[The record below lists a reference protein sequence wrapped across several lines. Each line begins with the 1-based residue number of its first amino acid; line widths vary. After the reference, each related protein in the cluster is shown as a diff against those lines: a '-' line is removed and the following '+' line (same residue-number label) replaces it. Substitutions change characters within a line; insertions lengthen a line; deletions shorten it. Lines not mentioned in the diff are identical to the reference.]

1 MHRTRLLALASFV
14 ALATPAAHAAKT
26 LVYCAEGS
34 PESLTRL
41 FANGQNTADAG
52 AQIADALL
60 DFKPGTAELQPALA
74 ESWTISPDGLQY
86 SFKLRRGVKFHS
98 NDKFKPTRDCNADDV
113 LFTWNRQADPNN
125 PFHKIAGALAYAQ
138 FTNLHMADNV
148 AKLEKL
154 DDYTI
159 RFTLKKPESP
169 FLTRMSFDMLGIES
183 AEYAE
188 KMKAAGTPE
197 LIDRAPIGTGPFQ
210 FQSYQKDAV
219 IRYNAFAQHW
229 RGKPKID
236 KLIFTIVPDAAVQ
249 LAKLK
254 TGECHV
260 SVSVKPADLALIEK
274 EPALQLIQQPGLNV
288 SYIALNT
295 QKKPF
300 DDKRV
305 RQALN
310 LAIDRDAIL
319 ANVYQGR
326 GALAKNILPPAYWAA
341 NAKLPPLPRDL
352 AKAKALLAQ
361 AGFPNGFDMDL
372 WYLPVVRPHNPDGKR
387 MGEMLQADFAKIGVR
402 VKLSTYEWG
411 EYLKRQRAGEHQAVM
426 FGWLS
431 GNGEP
436 DNYFEP
442 LLSAEAVKSGGNL
455 SRWTTPAFEDLLQ
468 KARGTPD
475 QATRKKFYD
484 KAQEILREESPQLL
498 IAHGNR
504 FGVVRREVKNFVLEP
519 TYGLN
524 FNTVDLD
531 R

>member
-1 MHRTRLLALASFV
+1 MQRTRLTLAALI
-14 ALATPAAHAAKT
+14 ALATPSAHAAKT

-41 FANGQNTADAG
+41 FANGQNTADTG
-52 AQIADALL
+52 AQIADTLL
-60 DFKPGTAELQPALA
+60 DFRPGTAELRPALA
-74 ESWTISPDGLQY
+74 ESWAVSPDGLQY
-86 SFKLRRGVKFHS
+86 TFKLRHGVKFHA
-98 NDKFKPTRDCNADDV
+98 NARFKPTRDFNADDV
-113 LFTWNRQADPNN
+113 LFTWSRQADPAN
-125 PFHKIAGALAYAQ
+125 PFHKVAGAVAFAQ

-159 RFTLKKPESP
+159 RFTLKQPEAP

-183 AEYAE
+183 AEYA
-188 KMKAAGTPE
+188 MQLKAAGKPE
-197 LIDRAPIGTGPFQ
+197 LIDREPIGTGPFQ

-219 IRYNAFAQHW
+219 IRYNAFLQHW
-229 RGKPKID
+229 RGRPRID
-236 KLIFTIVPDAAVQ
+236 RLVFAIVPDAAVQ

-254 TGECHV
+254 AGECHV
-260 SVSVKPADLALIEK
+260 SVSVKPADIAHVER
-274 EPALQLIQQPGLNV
+274 EPTLQLLQQPGLNV

-295 QKKPF
+295 LKKPF

-310 LAIDRDAIL
+310 LAIDREAIL
-319 ANVYQGR
+319 STIYQGR
-326 GALAKNILPPAYWAA
+326 GTIARNLLPPAYWASDTQ
-341 NAKLPPLPRDL
+341 LPPLPHDP
-352 AKAKALLAQ
+352 AKAKSLLKQ
-361 AGFPNGFDMDL
+361 AGYPNGFDMDL
-372 WYLPVVRPHNPDGKR
+372 WYLPVVRPHTPDGKR
-387 MGEMLQADFAKIGVR
+387 MAELIQADFAKIGVR
-402 VKLSTYEWG
+402 AKLTTYEWG

-455 SRWTTPAFEDLLQ
+455 ARWTTPEFEQLLQ
-468 KARGTPD
+468 KARATPD
-475 QATRKKFYD
+475 QNTRKKLYD
-484 KAQEILREESPQLL
+484 KAQAILREESPQLL

-504 FGVVRREVKNFVLEP
+504 FGIVRKEVRNFILEP

-524 FNTVDLD
+524 FYAVDIE